1 MVDFRS
7 EAQSEGPQTTQ
18 TDISSVLK
26 TDMSDPLA
34 QFRKVSGEER
44 EKVSK
49 AESDLAEAQI
59 TKQREAAQ
67 AKADLANKQ
76 ARQMT
81 GIMDTYGKQLM
92 APAPKREIEAQTKE
106 GMMGLAAL
114 LPVAGAFFGG
124 KGLTSATGAMQAM
137 TGLVKGYQEGNKER
151 IAFEQKKYDDA
162 MKEFDRHQQQ
172 IKTAF
177 DMAIKKAQVN
187 QTAAQAELE
196 IKLAA
201 LDAPL
206 LRETVKKNGIT
217 AGAQENIKM
226 AQNYYTHKQQYENK
240 MRAGAPRL
248 PREIVVNGEK
258 KMATPEQEQALI
270 ASGTP
275 YTVAQRERPQ
285 SDAYGFNDI
294 IAVAANEAA
303 GSITN
308 IMNLPENSTT
318 GEFQGQNTK
327 GLFSAP
333 LGALANRLTSE
344 DTQRYNAEIGNF
356 GRYLAQVTKGGRNVT
371 NADVEKNQAQF
382 AIREGDSP
390 LTVLTRLGQMRQSL
404 ERALEVKIAS
414 EKTPAPLKE
423 IYKARLAEVQEA
435 IPFTVNDV
443 NNIRN
448 EKDQTKTFSDM
459 VRGAGLGKKQEGA
472 AVTLPPE
479 AVSKLKEGQ
488 VTTFGNG
495 QKWTLENGNPV
506 QISE

>member
-1 MVDFRS
+1 MVDLRS
-7 EAQSEGPQTTQ
+7 EAQSEGPQTTEA
-18 TDISSVLK
+18 DLSSVLK

-34 QFRKVSGEER
+34 QFKKTSGEER
-44 EKVSK
+44 AKVSK

-67 AKADLANKQ
+67 AKADFANKQ
-76 ARQMT
+76 AKQMT
-81 GIMDTYGKQLM
+81 GIMDTYGKQM
-92 APAPKREIEAQTKE
+92 MTPAPKREIEAQTKE

-137 TGLVKGYQEGNKER
+137 TGLVKGYQEGNQQR

-217 AGAQENIKM
+217 AGAEENIKM
-226 AQNYYTHKQQYENK
+226 AQNYYTHKQQYEEK

-248 PREIVVNGEK
+248 PREIVVDGVK
-258 KMATPEQEQALI
+258 KMATPEQERALI
-270 ASGTP
+270 ASGTQ
-275 YTVAQRERPQ
+275 YTVAPKDRPQ

-308 IMNLPENSTT
+308 IMNLPEGSTT

-333 LGALANRLTSE
+333 LGTLANRLTSE
-344 DTQRYNAEIGNF
+344 DTQRYNAEIANF

-371 NADVEKNQAQF
+371 DSDVIKNQAQF
-382 AIREGDSP
+382 AVREGDSP
-390 LTVLTRLGQMRQSL
+390 LTVLTRIGQMRQSL

-448 EKDQTKTFSDM
+448 EKDQTKTFADM
-459 VRGAGLGKKQEGA
+459 VSGAGLGKDRAKIVDVATPDEA
-472 AVTLPPE
+472 EKLPPGTKFRLPDGRSGTVE
-479 AVSKLKEGQ
+479 
-488 VTTFGNG
+488 
-495 QKWTLENGNPV
+495 
-506 QISE
+506 